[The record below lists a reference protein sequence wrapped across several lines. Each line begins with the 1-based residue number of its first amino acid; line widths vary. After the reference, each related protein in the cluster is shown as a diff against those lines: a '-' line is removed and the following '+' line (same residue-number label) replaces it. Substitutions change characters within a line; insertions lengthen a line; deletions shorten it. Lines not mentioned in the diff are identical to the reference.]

1 MNIWQLFL
9 GPVWWITRA
18 VAILITLHVGW
29 FWELRNSAKLVLS
42 SYSAT
47 WSESVVEVR
56 GAFFG
61 VLNLKHMFG
70 NVNRAW
76 CSVPFRYVLTSLV
89 KSGNVC
95 GCHTQLDW
103 RCWCTPAPSTKQ
115 SCALYSSARRRWVSF
130 LAVDVQGTLDSWNSE
145 RKNEVYQKNH
155 FSIFEKSRYYSRDTL
170 LLRNYQHYNKH
181 KQRENVPNQSSLHA
195 QPEPSTP
202 TGPATNAPISGTHHH
217 FSHFHFTGRWALKM
231 FARAKNYIRQGQWY
245 NVLR

>member
-103 RCWCTPAPSTKQ
+103 RCWCTPAPS
-115 SCALYSSARRRWVSF
+115 S
-130 LAVDVQGTLDSWNSE
+130 LA
-145 RKNEVYQKNH
+145 
-155 FSIFEKSRYYSRDTL
+155 
-170 LLRNYQHYNKH
+170 
-181 KQRENVPNQSSLHA
+181 
-195 QPEPSTP
+195 
-202 TGPATNAPISGTHHH
+202 
-217 FSHFHFTGRWALKM
+217 HFTPPPDVAECRFSLWMFKELWIRGTQNEKTKFIRRTIFRFLKSHVTIQEIL
-231 FARAKNYIRQGQWY
+231 YY
-245 NVLR
+245 